1 MTMTYVILISLKF
14 TTWEDLQQ
22 EGKIDFRI
30 HGCKN
35 VPGQRR
41 WQPPIWHALS
51 DINFVNIGDAALREQ
66 ENPNKKAPI
75 K

>member
-30 HGCKN
+30 HGSKN

-41 WQPPIWHALS
+41 WQPPIWHALYT
-51 DINFVNIGDAALREQ
+51 ILIGDAALRKQ